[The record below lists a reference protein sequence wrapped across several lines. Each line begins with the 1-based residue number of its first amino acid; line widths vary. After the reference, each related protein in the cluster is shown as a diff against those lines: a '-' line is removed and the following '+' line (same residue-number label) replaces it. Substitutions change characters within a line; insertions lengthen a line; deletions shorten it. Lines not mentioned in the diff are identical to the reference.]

1 LFISRWGRLINL
13 WRRCDFRL
21 LKLFEEFYLWRQILF
36 FHYFSVYLFH
46 LTLTF
51 ISYWWYYLLFN
62 ICLLIHFN

>member
-36 FHYFSVYLFH
+36 FHFTKRFSCFR
-46 LTLTF
+46 
-51 ISYWWYYLLFN
+51 
-62 ICLLIHFN
+62 